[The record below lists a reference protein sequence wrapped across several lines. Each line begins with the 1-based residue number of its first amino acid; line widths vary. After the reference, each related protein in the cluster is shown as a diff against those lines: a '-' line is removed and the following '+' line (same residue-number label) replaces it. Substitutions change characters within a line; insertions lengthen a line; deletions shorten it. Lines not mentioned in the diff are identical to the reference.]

1 MRLSDAQQWYPT
13 TTRGQHVEVPTLSLL
28 LVATTVLV
36 PAVMLAILVLASY
49 LEDRLLRRR

>member
-1 MRLSDAQQWYPT
+1 MRLSDAQPWYPT
-13 TTRGQHVEVPTLSLL
+13 TTRGQHVEVPPLSLL
-28 LVATTVLV
+28 LVAPTVLV